1 MRGISMLKK
10 MKWDIF
16 FRSLL
21 LAALLSISSLYASS
35 AVVPHDQE
43 YFLHDEKE
51 FSLIYTQ
58 ENLPYAVHTAQVAG
72 ELTKEY
78 TDFFSWELDEKLYIG
93 LISSHNQIPNGF
105 SSQWPKN
112 RQINYI
118 GGTELIDQFSSISW
132 LDTLLY
138 HESAHNYQM
147 NVKGSKFSQLLHF
160 LFGNGNVLFPYL
172 TVPNIMENPFMLEG
186 NAVLNESWHKNGGR
200 LYNGRYKAQTILQA
214 KADNIKAKNVYNYSL
229 TFPYYSDM
237 WYIQGGFYNLFL
249 AQKYGIK
256 NLNSYFKYNSEKF
269 FWPLFTNR
277 SMYEAIGI
285 SFEDSLNAFADEY
298 KKLGEHF
305 SSQQGESILTSQ
317 FFYPLNSDTE
327 EIFFLTNES
336 GHRSPELIRLNKRT
350 KEFTRERDSWRT
362 GKVIK
367 EKNKFYTQASAYTS
381 VFQITQGLYDS
392 EGSIK
397 KGSSSQ
403 MVQGY
408 LQDKRPVYFDINSS
422 FMQAQLYLGEDFYDQ
437 VNSSVFIDK
446 EDSIYYFKQKGKT
459 RTLYKNK
466 QALFSFKGYYGII
479 SDVDSKGVIYFI
491 ANSALGSTLYRWDG
505 NEFSRASL
513 ADNVVEV
520 KLLNDDEALF
530 ACISD
535 KDYYYTLDALVSSK
549 QVPFES
555 KLFFEEMEYYKKEK
569 KFHSDLQPTLE
580 HSYHPLKEI
589 GYSGTDLSLGTT
601 QESVI
606 ANVALNFAD
615 PLNQNS
621 ASIYFLHD
629 ENNTSLAG
637 VSYTNEQYLLS
648 YSLGVYQ
655 VLANEKT
662 IDTRD
667 NGVMLKALLPLYKSG
682 YNKVSFSTNFYQDY
696 ELKTRESLNFT
707 LGFLQAYQYGLSLYP
722 NYHNQAKI
730 YYSMLKDGDI
740 YGFDYTYS
748 HDLPYQF
755 YLGLELKKSIS
766 NAKDGNFDSGVKITN
781 TSSTLFQDSS
791 DIVIPSLSA
800 SSYVKETGY
809 VGLSIHKVIDLS
821 SYWFTFPLS
830 LQREALYAKHRYY
843 EILGFSDT
851 LYKMHESSVGL
862 TLYSVFFNKNIV
874 PISLE
879 YIYNDADFLQEN
891 HKIRAFINFEF

>member
-21 LAALLSISSLYASS
+21 LLALAHSLHASS
-35 AVVPHDQE
+35 AVVAHDQE
-43 YFLHDEKE
+43 YFLHDEEE
-51 FSLIYTQ
+51 FALIYTQ

-72 ELTKEY
+72 GLTQEY
-78 TDFFSWELDEKLYIG
+78 ADFFSWDLDEKLYIG

-147 NVKGSKFSQLLHF
+147 NVKGSKFSQILHS
-160 LFGNGNVLFPYL
+160 LFGNGNVLLPYL

-214 KADNIKAKNVYNYSL
+214 KADKIKAKNVYNYSL

-237 WYIQGGFYNLFL
+237 WYIQGGFYNLYL
-249 AQKYGIK
+249 AQKYGMK
-256 NLNSYFKYNSEKF
+256 NLNSYFKHNSRKF
-269 FWPLFTNR
+269 FWPLLTNK
-277 SMYEAIGI
+277 SMRDAIGI
-285 SFEDSLNAFADEY
+285 SFEASLNAFADEY
-298 KKLGEHF
+298 KQLGEYF
-305 SSQQGESILTSQ
+305 ISQEGEEVLRSQ
-317 FFYPLNSDTE
+317 FFYPLNSDAE
-327 EIFFLTNES
+327 EIFFLTNET
-336 GHRSPELIRLNKRT
+336 GLRSPELITLDKKT
-350 KEFTRERDSWRT
+350 KTLTQKRDSWRT

-367 EKNKFYTQASAYTS
+367 MHDRFYTQASAYTS
-381 VFQITQGLYDS
+381 VLRISQGLYDAD
-392 EGSIK
+392 GFLK
-397 KGSSSQ
+397 KGSDSQ

-408 LQDKRPVYFDINSS
+408 LSDQRSVFFDVNSS
-422 FMQAQLYLGEDFYDQ
+422 FMQAQLYVGKDFYDQ
-437 VNSSVFIDK
+437 VNSSVLIDK

-466 QALFSFKGYYGII
+466 EPLFSYEGYYGII
-479 SDVDSKGVIYFI
+479 SDVDSKGNIYFI
-491 ANSALGSTLYRWDG
+491 ANSALGSSLYRWDG
-505 NEFSRASL
+505 TEFSRASL
-513 ADNVVEV
+513 ADNIVEV
-520 KLLNDDEALF
+520 KLLSDQEALF

-535 KDYYYTLDALVSSK
+535 TNYYYTLDALTFSK
-549 QVPFES
+549 QAPYET
-555 KLFFEEMEYYKKEK
+555 KLFFEDKEYYQKKK
-569 KFHSDLQPTLE
+569 STPPLSQPTLE
-580 HSYHPLKEI
+580 HSYSPLGEI
-589 GYSGTDLSLGTT
+589 EYSGTDLSLGTT
-601 QESVI
+601 EESFI
-606 ANVALNFAD
+606 ANIALNFAD
-615 PLNQNS
+615 PLSQNS
-621 ASIYFLHD
+621 ASISFLHD
-629 ENNTSLAG
+629 ENNTSLVGA
-637 VSYTNEQYLLS
+637 SYTNEQYLLS

-667 NGVMLKALLPLYKSG
+667 NGVMLQALLPLYRSG
-682 YNKVSFSTNFYQDY
+682 YNKIALSTNFYQDY
-696 ELKTRESLNFT
+696 ELSTRESLSVT
-707 LGFLQAYQYGLSLYP
+707 LEFLQAYQYGLSLYP
-722 NYHNQAKI
+722 NYRNQARV
-730 YYSMLKDGDI
+730 YYSLLKEAEI

-748 HDLPYQF
+748 HDLGSQF
-755 YLGLELKKSIS
+755 YLGLELKQSIS
-766 NAKDGNFDSGVKITN
+766 NAKEGGFNSGVKITSGSN
-781 TSSTLFQDSS
+781 TLFGDSS
-791 DIVIPSLSA
+791 DIIIPSLRA
-800 SSYVKETGY
+800 TSYVKEAGY
-809 VGLSIHKVIDLS
+809 AGVSIHKVFDLS

-862 TLYSVFFNKNIV
+862 TLYSVFLNKNIV

-879 YIYNDADFLQEN
+879 YIYNDADFLQER
-891 HKIRAFINFEF
+891 HKVRAFVNFGF